1 FQKGIIANTPKRL
14 RDLIREIRAAKTAAE
29 ERAVVNRECAQ
40 IRDSF
45 REEDNAYRLTP
56 ISGTIL
62 HPCRNVAKLLY
73 IHMLGYPAHFG
84 QMECLKLVAS
94 PKFSDKRIGY
104 LGAMLLLDERA
115 EVHLLVT
122 NSVKNDMNHS
132 TQYIASLALPE
143 MSRDLAGEVQALI
156 KSNNAYLRKKAA
168 LCALRIIQKI
178 PDIMEMYIPCA
189 RSLLNEKN
197 HGVLLTAVCL
207 ISQMCQLSPETLN
220 HFRRVATNTETS
232 KNVGHSILYEIV
244 LTIMG
249 IESESGLR
257 VLAVNILGRFL
268 LNTDKN
274 IRYVALSTLQRV
286 VQADYNAVQRHR
298 TTIVDCLR
306 DTDASIKR
314 RAMELCFSLIN
325 GQNIRGMAK
334 EMLSFLTDCG
344 SEFKADCCSNL
355 AIAAERYAPNKRW
368 HVDTLLKLLAAAGN
382 HARDDVVVAAVQL
395 ISEQSAYQAYAVH
408 QLFYYASQDFS
419 QQPMVLLACWCIG
432 EYGGGLFSDCCADG
446 LETYSAKSP
455 EEVLGL
461 LEQALLSSQ
470 SRQSTKHVA
479 VTAVM
484 KLSTRLPH
492 QEQQLLDSI
501 RHLAA
506 YHCTSS
512 QLELQQRSVE
522 FSAIFRHHENIRAA
536 LLEPMPVMES
546 RAESGRNL
554 PAGSGAAAVASG
566 DSAEVGDE
574 EAAAAAAAAVAA
586 TFESLINFDDSS
598 TGGVPNATT
607 GLPNAATNSSSM
619 LSTNNSNSVAGPLID
634 VFGDLGVSE
643 PAPVSDASALPALP
657 PIASAGIAG
666 LQLSLVGSRQQSNN
680 VDLIIRAVNLGDT
693 NMTNFLL
700 QAAVPK
706 SLQLSMMPAS
716 GDCLPPAGGSV
727 TQKAVVT
734 NPNGAQLKLRIRVS
748 CSSNGGQLSD
758 VIDVSN
764 FPSFQPQFYPIEPEG
779 HLPIHMT
786 STSAAGHVLDYYY
799 SQHPQHPHHQLFL
812 IPAAAAAAA
821 AAQQLVPAKLEP
833 VRLQDLLP
841 QQQQQHHQ

>member
-1 FQKGIIANTPKRL
+1 KGIIANTPKRL

-45 REEDNAYRLTP
+45 REEDNAYR
-56 ISGTIL
+56 
-62 HPCRNVAKLLY
+62 CRNVAKLLY

-132 TQYIASLALPE
+132 TQYIASLALSTLGSICSPE

-220 HFRRVATNTETS
+220 HFRRLVPNLVRILKNLIMSGFSQDHDVNGVSDPFLQVKILQLLRILGHQDSAASEQMNDILAQVATNTETS

-619 LSTNNSNSVAGPLID
+619 LATNNSNSVAGPLID

-666 LQLSLVGSRQQSNN
+666 LQLSLAGSRQQSNN

-748 CSSNGGQLSD
+748 CSSNGGQVSD

-764 FPSFQPQFYPIEPEG
+764 FP
-779 HLPIHMT
+779 
-786 STSAAGHVLDYYY
+786 
-799 SQHPQHPHHQLFL
+799 
-812 IPAAAAAAA
+812 
-821 AAQQLVPAKLEP
+821 P
-833 VRLQDLLP
+833 VYWQ
-841 QQQQQHHQ
+841 

>member
-1 FQKGIIANTPKRL
+1 VPQCGQ
-14 RDLIREIRAAKTAAE
+14 AA
-29 ERAVVNRECAQ
+29 V
-40 IRDSF
+40 
-45 REEDNAYRLTP
+45 L
-56 ISGTIL
+56 
-62 HPCRNVAKLLY
+62 
-73 IHMLGYPAHFG
+73 HMLGYPAHFG

-122 NSVKNDMNHS
+122 NSSGPVHAR
-132 TQYIASLALPE
+132 QHLQ
-143 MSRDLAGEVQALI
+143 SRDESRFSRRSAGTNQVEQRLFAQ
-156 KSNNAYLRKKAA
+156 KAA

-232 KNVGHSILYEIV
+232 KNVGHSIL
-244 LTIMG
+244 
-249 IESESGLR
+249 
-257 VLAVNILGRFL
+257 
-268 LNTDKN
+268 
-274 IRYVALSTLQRV
+274 
-286 VQADYNAVQRHR
+286 
-298 TTIVDCLR
+298 
-306 DTDASIKR
+306 
-314 RAMELCFSLIN
+314 
-325 GQNIRGMAK
+325 
-334 EMLSFLTDCG
+334 
-344 SEFKADCCSNL
+344 
-355 AIAAERYAPNKRW
+355 
-368 HVDTLLKLLAAAGN
+368 
-382 HARDDVVVAAVQL
+382 DDVVVAAVQL

-666 LQLSLVGSRQQSNN
+666 LQLSLAGSRQQSNN

-734 NPNGAQLKLRIRVS
+734 NPNGVSALCGLKGLVRVEGLGAQLKLRIRVS

-764 FPSFQPQFYPIEPEG
+764 FPS
-779 HLPIHMT
+779 
-786 STSAAGHVLDYYY
+786 
-799 SQHPQHPHHQLFL
+799 
-812 IPAAAAAAA
+812 
-821 AAQQLVPAKLEP
+821 
-833 VRLQDLLP
+833 
-841 QQQQQHHQ
+841 

>member
-1 FQKGIIANTPKRL
+1 KGIIANTPKRL

-29 ERAVVNRECAQ
+29 ERAVHHLNSNHTKKRH
-40 IRDSF
+40 
-45 REEDNAYRLTP
+45 
-56 ISGTIL
+56 
-62 HPCRNVAKLLY
+62 HPPSRCRNVAKLLLY

-132 TQYIASLALPE
+132 TQYIVSLALSTLGSICSPE

-220 HFRRVATNTETS
+220 HFRRLVPNLVRILKNLIMSGFSQDHDVNGVSDPFLQVKILQLLRILGHQDSAASEQMNDILAQVATNTETS

-334 EMLSFLTDCG
+334 EMLSFLADCG

-536 LLEPMPVMES
+536 LLEPMPVMEG
-546 RAESGRNL
+546 RAESGRDL

-574 EAAAAAAAAVAA
+574 VAAAAAAAAVAA

-598 TGGVPNATT
+598 TGGVPNATI

-619 LSTNNSNSVAGPLID
+619 LATNNSNSVAGPLID

-643 PAPVSDASALPALP
+643 PAPVSEASALPALP

-666 LQLSLVGSRQQSNN
+666 LQLSLAGSRQQSNN

-734 NPNGAQLKLRIRVS
+734 NPNGVSALCGLKAWSGLK
-748 CSSNGGQLSD
+748 GLG
-758 VIDVSN
+758 
-764 FPSFQPQFYPIEPEG
+764 
-779 HLPIHMT
+779 
-786 STSAAGHVLDYYY
+786 
-799 SQHPQHPHHQLFL
+799 
-812 IPAAAAAAA
+812 
-821 AAQQLVPAKLEP
+821 
-833 VRLQDLLP
+833 
-841 QQQQQHHQ
+841 

>member
-1 FQKGIIANTPKRL
+1 KGIIANTPKRL

-29 ERAVVNRECAQ
+29 ERAVKRH
-40 IRDSF
+40 
-45 REEDNAYRLTP
+45 
-56 ISGTIL
+56 
-62 HPCRNVAKLLY
+62 HPPSRCRNVAKLLY

-132 TQYIASLALPE
+132 TQYIASLALSTLGSICSPE

-220 HFRRVATNTETS
+220 HFRRLVPNLVRILKNLIMSGFSQDHDVNGVSDPFLQVKILQLLRILGHQDSAASEQMNDILAQVATNTETS

-734 NPNGAQLKLRIRVS
+734 NPNGVSALCGLKGLVRV
-748 CSSNGGQLSD
+748 
-758 VIDVSN
+758 
-764 FPSFQPQFYPIEPEG
+764 EG
-779 HLPIHMT
+779 V
-786 STSAAGHVLDYYY
+786 G
-799 SQHPQHPHHQLFL
+799 
-812 IPAAAAAAA
+812 
-821 AAQQLVPAKLEP
+821 
-833 VRLQDLLP
+833 
-841 QQQQQHHQ
+841 

>member
-1 FQKGIIANTPKRL
+1 GIIANTPKRL

-45 REEDNAYRLTP
+45 REEDNAYR
-56 ISGTIL
+56 
-62 HPCRNVAKLLY
+62 CRNVAKLLY

-132 TQYIASLALPE
+132 TQYIASLALSTLGSICSPE

-220 HFRRVATNTETS
+220 HFRRLVPNLVRILKNLIMSGFSQDHDVNGVSDPFLQVKILQLLRILGHQDSAASEQMNDILAQVATNTETS

-764 FPSFQPQFYPIEPEG
+764 FPSVYWQ
-779 HLPIHMT
+779 
-786 STSAAGHVLDYYY
+786 
-799 SQHPQHPHHQLFL
+799 
-812 IPAAAAAAA
+812 
-821 AAQQLVPAKLEP
+821 
-833 VRLQDLLP
+833 
-841 QQQQQHHQ
+841 